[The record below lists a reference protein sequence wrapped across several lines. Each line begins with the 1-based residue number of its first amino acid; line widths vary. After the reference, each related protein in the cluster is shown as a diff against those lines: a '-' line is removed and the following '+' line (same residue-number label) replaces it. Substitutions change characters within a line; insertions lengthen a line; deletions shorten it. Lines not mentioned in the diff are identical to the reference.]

1 VTRLATSLLTI
12 LLVKLLHVNELLQQI
27 DRLYKLRSVEADSR
41 GGKFI
46 GLESEPCPT
55 HSLP

>member
-1 VTRLATSLLTI
+1 
-12 LLVKLLHVNELLQQI
+12 VKLLHVNELLQQI